1 MSETDPNI
9 RKEILAEA
17 DAAVNGERNAS
28 YGDPT
33 QDFGRTARYWNEHLC
48 AIYERR
54 IAPILAKHP
63 ERREDL
69 EGFLDYLVD
78 MVEAEDVA
86 TMMMLLKISRISW
99 SPQKRDHWVDV
110 AGYAACGAQC
120 ADRHVGGLH

>member
-1 MSETDPNI
+1 MNKTNANL

-48 AIYERR
+48 AVYERR
-54 IAPILAKHP
+54 IAAILEKHP
-63 ERREDL
+63 EQREEL
-69 EGFLDYLVD
+69 ERFLDFLVD
-78 MVEAEDVA
+78 MVEPEDVA

-99 SPQKRDHWVDV
+99 SPYKRDHWVDV

-120 ADRHVGGLH
+120 ADRRIGIEH